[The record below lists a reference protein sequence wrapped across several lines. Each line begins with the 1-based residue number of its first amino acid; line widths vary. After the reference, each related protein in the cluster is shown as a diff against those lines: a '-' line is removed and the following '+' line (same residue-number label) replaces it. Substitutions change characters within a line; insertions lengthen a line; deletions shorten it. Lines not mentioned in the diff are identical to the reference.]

1 MDIIYLRS
9 FLNDIKKVKDR
20 STKDRIKS
28 LIEEIKQAEK
38 LEDIPKVSK
47 LRGYSIAYRARIG
60 DYRLGMYN
68 DGIVVELARFVK
80 RNDIYK
86 VFPKKGTQ

>member
-9 FLNDIKKVKDR
+9 FLNDIKKVKDKT
-20 STKDRIKS
+20 TKGRIKM
-28 LIEEIKQAEK
+28 LIEKIKKAEK
-38 LEDIPKVSK
+38 LDDIPKVSK
-47 LRGYSIAYRARIG
+47 LKGYSIAYKARIG

-68 DGIVVELARFVK
+68 EDATVELARFVK

-86 VFPKKGTQ
+86 VFPKQGTK